1 MRIALSLVLLLA
13 VLSACPSTS
22 PTNDG
27 GTGGGA
33 PDAGSGGGTGGG
45 GGADDAGTDAGVP
58 LRILVMFDGAPSL
71 VVTDPN
77 ATRIEALR
85 ALLLAHANEPQTSVA
100 VMAFSGSTSAW
111 LSSSTPEFVPMT
123 SLTSSDRNTLLARL
137 ASFATPGDGGTVV
150 DFVKPLTDAYVVLS
164 TDISAQQGS
173 TYAVIFLSD
182 GRPSTDQ
189 DAALL
194 CGDIVKRLRDLR
206 LTGAGDVRVNTVH
219 VYTPLT
225 SPTCTGDAGWIVNVS
240 PCVLPVVGNPTECP
254 AAEIDADGIRL
265 EQMSVIGGGQFRD
278 VRNHDAVDFTGLVP

>member
-1 MRIALSLVLLLA
+1 MRTALSVVLLLA

-33 PDAGSGGGTGGG
+33 SDAGTGGGTGGG
-45 GGADDAGTDAGVP
+45 GGTDDAGTDAGIP

-71 VVTDPN
+71 AVTDPN

-111 LSSSTPEFVPMT
+111 FSSSTAEFVPMT
-123 SLTSSDRNTLLARL
+123 SLTSSDRNTMLARL
-137 ASFATPGDGGTVV
+137 ASFSMPGDGGTVV
-150 DFVKPLTDAYVVLS
+150 DFVKPLADAYAALS
-164 TDISAQQGS
+164 TDISAKQGS

-182 GRPSTDQ
+182 GRPTANQ

-194 CGDIVKRLRDLR
+194 CGDRVIRLHDLR
-206 LTGAGDVRVNTVH
+206 LTGAGDVRFNTVH
-219 VYTPLT
+219 VYTPLA
-225 SPTCTGDAGWIVNVS
+225 SATCTGDAGWVDAG
-240 PCVLPVVGNPTECP
+240 PCGVPTVANPTECP
-254 AAEIDADGIRL
+254 AAEVDADAIRL
-265 EQMSVIGGGQFRD
+265 EQMSVLGGGQFRD